1 MSWLRPLIATG
12 LLLCT
17 MPAQSAEE
25 RSKLTMDSGRPLT
38 PEQQAV
44 EFDHA
49 DLRFRV
55 IPDDKRLEGDA
66 TLTFLARSPVSRLVV
81 DLDQQLAIG
90 RIEID
95 GDVLP
100 ASAWRNPE
108 GQLSIDLPRT
118 LAAGESVRTRIV
130 YAGQPREAKRAP
142 WDGAFVWSKAPS
154 GEPWIATSVQGEG
167 CDLFWP
173 CIDHPT
179 GEPKVVEQHI
189 TVPAPLVAAGNGVL
203 VGMQETDG
211 WRTWHWKAR
220 SPNTYAV
227 ALNIGPYEELKGEYL
242 SRFGNTIPLHFWH
255 LKGREAQARGLF
267 EEFPLA
273 LDFFEQTIGPYPFAD
288 EKMGVVETP
297 HLGMEHQT
305 INAYGNDYVKDE
317 YGYDW
322 LLHHEFAHEW
332 FGNQLT
338 NADWDEMW
346 LHEGFGTYVQPLYLQ
361 WLRGDME
368 YLANLLKMRPG
379 IANRFPVVSGK
390 SQVVEQAYDDK
401 TGPGQDLYLK
411 GAWILHALRG
421 LIGDEAF
428 FTSVRRLVYG
438 RDDPAPG
445 NFQPRLAITREY
457 IDIVND
463 VTDRDYTWF
472 FDVYVYRAAL
482 PELVAE
488 RRGNVLALRW
498 KTPDDLP
505 FPLPVDIRI
514 GGLDGRVVTVP
525 MTAGQGSVE
534 LPPGMHYTLDPHS
547 KLLRHLPHIEAY
559 RVDAKARA
567 EAKAKAKAEAEKASG
582 EE

>member
-227 ALNIGPYEELKGEYL
+227 ALNIGPYEELKGEYR

-273 LDFFEQTIGPYPFAD
+273 LDFFEQT
-288 EKMGVVETP
+288 
-297 HLGMEHQT
+297 
-305 INAYGNDYVKDE
+305 
-317 YGYDW
+317 
-322 LLHHEFAHEW
+322 
-332 FGNQLT
+332 
-338 NADWDEMW
+338 
-346 LHEGFGTYVQPLYLQ
+346 
-361 WLRGDME
+361 
-368 YLANLLKMRPG
+368 
-379 IANRFPVVSGK
+379 
-390 SQVVEQAYDDK
+390 QVVE
-401 TGPGQDLYLK
+401 DLV
-411 GAWILHALRG
+411 
-421 LIGDEAF
+421 
-428 FTSVRRLVYG
+428 VR
-438 RDDPAPG
+438 
-445 NFQPRLAITREY
+445 NWE
-457 IDIVND
+457 
-463 VTDRDYTWF
+463 
-472 FDVYVYRAAL
+472 
-482 PELVAE
+482 
-488 RRGNVLALRW
+488 
-498 KTPDDLP
+498 
-505 FPLPVDIRI
+505 
-514 GGLDGRVVTVP
+514 
-525 MTAGQGSVE
+525 S
-534 LPPGMHYTLDPHS
+534 
-547 KLLRHLPHIEAY
+547 
-559 RVDAKARA
+559 
-567 EAKAKAKAEAEKASG
+567 
-582 EE
+582 